1 MFDSNPP
8 APDAIA
14 RFYDNHLN
22 CLHKTSIPAK
32 QRRRHVKRIEE
43 FIKTHSGRKIKSL
56 SDQEVSRYPEMTGR
70 KNRLSGW
77 QFAQCI
83 DAIRIL
89 YCELLSA
96 PACQG
101 VDWEYWRDSARQLDN
116 SHPTTARQ
124 LSPEKLSYI
133 KKRKGG
139 GPLQQVCASHRIPLI
154 RLANEIRVRGYA

>member
-14 RFYDNHLN
+14 RFYDNYLN
-22 CLHKTSIPAK
+22 CLHKASIPEK
-32 QRRRHVKRIEE
+32 QRRWYVKRIEE
-43 FIKTHSGRKIKSL
+43 FIKTHSGCKIKSL
-56 SDQEVSRYPEMTGR
+56 SDQEVSRYLEMIGR

-89 YCELLSA
+89 YCELLST

-101 VDWEYWRDSARQLDN
+101 LDWEYRQDSARQLDN
-116 SHPTTARQ
+116 SHPMPVASTNGWAATRYAIALQ
-124 LSPEKLSYI
+124 LTCW
-133 KKRKGG
+133 KRTMISAQCRNCSDM
-139 GPLQQVCASHRIPLI
+139 PMFPRP
-154 RLANEIRVRGYA
+154 

>member
-14 RFYDNHLN
+14 RFYDNYLN
-22 CLHKTSIPAK
+22 CLHKASIPEK
-32 QRRRHVKRIEE
+32 QRRWYVKRIEA

-56 SDQEVSRYPEMTGR
+56 SGQEVSRYLEMIGR
-70 KNRLSGW
+70 QNRPSGW

-89 YCELLSA
+89 YCELLST

-101 VDWEYWRDSARQLDN
+101 VAGSRENGNKQAYRPQL
-116 SHPTTARQ
+116 
-124 LSPEKLSYI
+124 LFEL
-133 KKRKGG
+133 
-139 GPLQQVCASHRIPLI
+139 
-154 RLANEIRVRGYA
+154 